1 MEVRG
6 KERERVRTNCIPRKP
21 KSQSA
26 KKEGKDDAA
35 SGSFSN
41 QNDVRWKNRT
51 PSSFNDQKVTH
62 LKQSI
67 RWYLLLSVVYEIKV
81 CLKFEKKNCYTTC
94 D

>member
-41 QNDVRWKNRT
+41 QNDVR
-51 PSSFNDQKVTH
+51 
-62 LKQSI
+62 
-67 RWYLLLSVVYEIKV
+67 
-81 CLKFEKKNCYTTC
+81 
-94 D
+94 